1 MTNYSAFVRRGFI
14 ARSRVGKRD
23 VAISLPRRPAIV
35 ARTSRRARRE
45 GYDRPMIRIAIK
57 MLMGS
62 RVKFIGVVTGILFT
76 SLLITHFQAI
86 FCGIMTRTFA
96 MIADNQIVD
105 VWVMDPA
112 VEYIDEVAKLPS
124 PSLERVRS
132 VEGVGWATR
141 LFTGSLRT
149 RLPGGRFRSA
159 DVIGVDDATLIGL
172 PAKVIEGSAMDIRQ
186 PDAVLVDRE
195 SARTLLR
202 PATRG
207 SGTVNP
213 ADENRLWGVGVGT
226 SLNTPTRPLVVG
238 DEVMINDH
246 RVRVVGIVEI
256 LPRFI
261 KRGTFYTTY
270 TNAVRLAPRERNQLS
285 FVLAKARDGEN
296 AISLARRIERETG
309 LKALT
314 REEFEATTVWYFI
327 RNTDIV
333 GQIGMMAMIAV
344 SVGVSITGLLLS
356 MFTAENLRYY
366 GVLMATGAT
375 TRTILAM
382 VAAQAVTAGMIGFGL
397 GIGASCTLGIVMSGT
412 GLPYRL
418 MWPTFFITGAFVVVV
433 CVLSALV
440 SARQAARLEPGIVFR
455 G

>member
-1 MTNYSAFVRRGFI
+1 
-14 ARSRVGKRD
+14 
-23 VAISLPRRPAIV
+23 
-35 ARTSRRARRE
+35 
-45 GYDRPMIRIAIK
+45 MIRIAIT
-57 MLMGS
+57 MLIGS
-62 RVKFIGVVTGILFT
+62 RVKFIGVITGILFT

-96 MIADNQIVD
+96 MIADNQTVD

-132 VEGVGWATR
+132 VDGVQWATR

-172 PAKVIEGSAMDIRQ
+172 PAKVIEGTAFDVRQ
-186 PDAVLVDRE
+186 PDSVLVDRD

-202 PATRG
+202 PAIHGGG
-207 SGTVNP
+207 SVTGGG
-213 ADENRLWGVGVGT
+213 DENRVWGVGVGT
-226 SLNTPTRPLVVG
+226 SLETPTRPLTVG

-246 RVRVVGIVEI
+246 RVRVVGVVEI

-261 KRGTFYTTY
+261 KKGVFYTTY
-270 TNAVRLAPRERNQLS
+270 TNAVRLAPPERNQLS
-285 FVLAKARDGEN
+285 YVLVKVREGEQ
-296 AISLARRIERETG
+296 ATAVARRIEKQTG

-314 REEFEATTVWYFI
+314 RDEFAATTIWYYI
-327 RNTDIV
+327 KNTDIV
-333 GQIGMMAMIAV
+333 GQIGMMTIIAV

-366 GVLMATGAT
+366 GMLMATGAT
-375 TRTILAM
+375 TRTLLSM
-382 VAAQAVTAGMIGFGL
+382 VAAQAVAAGLIGFGL
-397 GIGASCTLGIVMSGT
+397 GIGASCVLGFVMSGT

-418 MWPTFFITGAFVVVV
+418 MWPTFLITGVFVIVV
-433 CVLSALV
+433 CVLSAIV
-440 SARQAARLEPGIVFR
+440 SARQAVRLEPGIVFR